1 MIRETHIGYV
11 THNLRNLE
19 CDSLTLGNDTL
30 DRSRTDD
37 MAKCCLCT
45 FDERLTEVGNTERGT
60 VWVDDLEIDD
70 GVTTTGV
77 GRSAKIGREG
87 SSDAEHTSQH

>member
-1 MIRETHIGYV
+1 MAGAYV
-11 THNLRNLE
+11 CDVTNDLRNLE
-19 CDSLTLGNDTL
+19 R
-30 DRSRTDD
+30 DRLAFRHDALHRTRTDD
-37 MAKCCLCT
+37 VSECGLCT
-45 FDERLTEVGNTERGT
+45 LDERLAKVRNTECCT

-77 GRSAKIGREG
+77 GKSAKIGREG